1 MDEPTII
8 KQENELLQLVTF
20 GIGEEEFGIDILKV
34 QEIIRTM
41 ELKYRAKLPSLL
53 STVKQ
58 TKTPVNILPPRRTIL
73 LLKAILFLTTN

>member
-1 MDEPTII
+1 
-8 KQENELLQLVTF
+8 
-20 GIGEEEFGIDILKV
+20 
-34 QEIIRTM
+34 M